1 MKTMNNNYLYTNKLG
16 DIQCVS
22 VMDVVVNNVKIVDV
36 VVRQYIMNQQDRK
49 EFDIIHLKI
58 DGMKEDIT
66 ELRKEMDVAHKRTG
80 ESLSFIK
87 ENLFNPHEGLWAETK
102 QNSQFRDDSK
112 KWRFPI
118 GVGFISLVIKN
129 IWDSITS

>member
-1 MKTMNNNYLYTNKLG
+1 MKFRNFEQGADSLH
-16 DIQCVS
+16 DDAS
-22 VMDVVVNNVKIVDV
+22 V
-36 VVRQYIMNQQDRK
+36 
-49 EFDIIHLKI
+49 
-58 DGMKEDIT
+58 
-66 ELRKEMDVAHKRTG
+66 KEMDVAHRRTE

>member
-1 MKTMNNNYLYTNKLG
+1 
-16 DIQCVS
+16 
-22 VMDVVVNNVKIVDV
+22 
-36 VVRQYIMNQQDRK
+36 MNQQDRK

-66 ELRKEMDVAHKRTG
+66 ELRREMDVAHRRTE

-87 ENLFNPHEGLWAETK
+87 ENLFNPHEGLCFETK
-102 QNSQFRDDSK
+102 QNSQFRDDNK

-129 IWDSITS
+129 IWDSITSVKRNIEGLRKIF

>member
-1 MKTMNNNYLYTNKLG
+1 
-16 DIQCVS
+16 
-22 VMDVVVNNVKIVDV
+22 
-36 VVRQYIMNQQDRK
+36 MNQQDRK

-66 ELRKEMDVAHKRTG
+66 ELRKEMDVAHRRTE

-129 IWDSITS
+129 IWDSITR